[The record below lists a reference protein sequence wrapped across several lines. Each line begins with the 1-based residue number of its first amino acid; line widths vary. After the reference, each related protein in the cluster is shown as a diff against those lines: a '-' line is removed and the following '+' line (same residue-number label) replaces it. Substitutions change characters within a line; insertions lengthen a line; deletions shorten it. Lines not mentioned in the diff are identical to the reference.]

1 MPVYFAAGSWCQQAA
16 VLPSRR
22 IVILITSEDSA
33 GWDADRVC
41 DDLGPIVEDVLLPPL
56 LS

>member
-1 MPVYFAAGSWCQQAA
+1 MNVAVLGGGRMGEALAAG
-16 VLPSRR
+16 
-22 IVILITSEDSA
+22 LIGA